1 MKEKYTDIIYNGRRI
16 YVNLSSKQCREIL
29 QELSERFDNGEE
41 INPNLIEI
49 EDSIYG
55 TQE

>member
-1 MKEKYTDIIYNGRRI
+1 MKEKNTDIIYNGRRI
-16 YVNLSSKQCREIL
+16 YKNLSSKQCREVL

-41 INPNLIEI
+41 IDPNLIEI

-55 TQE
+55 TEE

>member
-16 YVNLSSKQCREIL
+16 YVNLSSKHCREVL

-41 INPNLIEI
+41 IDPNLIEI

>member
-1 MKEKYTDIIYNGRRI
+1 MKEKNTDIIYNGRRI
-16 YVNLSSKQCREIL
+16 YVNLSSKQCREVL

-41 INPNLIEI
+41 IDPNLIEI

-55 TQE
+55 TEE